1 MNSDAI
7 GVWSHAL
14 AAILFAALALWQ
26 VQRPK
31 GGMQRRTLALAFAM
45 TAAWAVTVM
54 LAGPG
59 SLPGRIGETGRN
71 LAWLGFMFGLLRQ
84 GTGSST
90 RSTIVALYSVLAV
103 VGLGQILVDVVASY
117 AAPGDRRGLEA
128 LFFAILLLRMT
139 FAVGALV
146 LVHNLYT
153 AATPDAR
160 WGIRLPM
167 IALASMWVYDLN
179 LYTVAYLGHSW
190 PIALYAGR
198 GIIMVL
204 LTPLFGLAS
213 RRNTRWRMRISR
225 TVTFQSLSL
234 MAIGFYLIAMVIV
247 ARAIELIGG
256 DYTQVAQVTV
266 VFGMSV
272 AALAFLPVGRIRA
285 WLKVKVAKHLFQ
297 HRYDYRVE
305 WMRFTDTIGRP
316 DEGADPL
323 DVRVIQAIADIME
336 SQGGLLLTPDGSGG
350 LMLSAQWNWPLA
362 DVPTVAADAA
372 FVRLVEATGR
382 ILEFD
387 AVRRDEDEIG
397 ADTTPGWI
405 VAEQRAWAGVPL
417 IHYDQLVGLVLL
429 ARPRVDRGLDWED
442 FDLLRVA
449 GRQVASYLAEARGQE
464 ALNESRRFDEFNRRF
479 AFIMHDI
486 KNLVSQL
493 SLLTRNAE
501 RHADNPDFRADMIA
515 TLHSSTAKM
524 NDLLARLS
532 QHNTGR
538 PAEPRPVVLK
548 AIADTVAAA
557 RNKLHPVRVDGGTDV
572 IASADPPRLEQAI
585 GHLVQNAI
593 DVSPPGEAVW
603 LHVERR
609 GLEAVISI
617 VDRGEGMSAEFIR
630 NRLYR
635 PFAST
640 KPGGFGIGAF
650 EARSLIAAMGGRLEV
665 ESREGAGTRFSIIL
679 PVTQITADAERFVN
693 ALTPS

>member
-1 MNSDAI
+1 MTDAI
-7 GVWSHAL
+7 GVWSHAV

-26 VQRPK
+26 VQRPR
-31 GGMQRRTLALAFAM
+31 GGMQRRTLALAFAL
-45 TAAWAVTVM
+45 TAAWALTVM
-54 LAGPG
+54 LVGPG
-59 SLPGRIGETGRN
+59 TLLARVGETGRN

-84 GTGSST
+84 GTGSET
-90 RSTIVALYSVLAV
+90 RSTVAVLYLILAC
-103 VGLGQILVDVVASY
+103 VGVGQIGVDVLVGQAE
-117 AAPGDRRGLEA
+117 GHVRTTEA

-167 IALASMWVYDLN
+167 IALAAMWAYDLN
-179 LYTVAYLGHSW
+179 LYTVAYLSHHW
-190 PIALYAGR
+190 PISLYVGR
-198 GIIMVL
+198 GIIMIL
-204 LTPLFGLAS
+204 LTPLFALAS

-225 TVTFQSLSL
+225 AVTFQSLSL

-256 DYTQVAQVTV
+256 DYAQLAQVTV

-272 AALAFLPVGRIRA
+272 AALVFLPIGRIRA

-305 WMRFTDTIGRP
+305 WVRFTDTIGRP
-316 DEGADPL
+316 DQNDDPL
-323 DVRVIQAIADIME
+323 DERVIQAIADIME
-336 SQGGLLLTPDGSGG
+336 SPGGLLLAPDGGGG
-350 LMLSAQWNWPLA
+350 LTLAAQWNWATAEVPLA
-362 DVPTVAADAA
+362 AADAA
-372 FVRLVEATGR
+372 FVRAVQATGR
-382 ILEFD
+382 IIEFD
-387 AVRRDEDEIG
+387 AARRDEDGSG
-397 ADTTPGWI
+397 ATTPSWI
-405 VAEQRAWAGVPL
+405 LPDLRVWAGVPL
-417 IHYDQLVGLVLL
+417 IHYDQLVGVVLL
-429 ARPRVDRGLDWED
+429 ARPRVGRGLDWED

-538 PAEPRPVVLK
+538 VAEPRPVALR
-548 AIADTVAAA
+548 AVAEAVANA
-557 RNKLHPVRVDGGTDV
+557 RAHQHPVRVDGSSDIV
-572 IASADPPRLEQAI
+572 ASADLLRLEQAL

-593 DVSPPGEAVW
+593 DISPADEPVW
-603 LHVERR
+603 LHIERR
-609 GLEAVISI
+609 GLEAVIAV
-617 VDRGEGMSAEFIR
+617 VDRGQGMSAEFVR
-630 NRLYR
+630 TRLYK

-665 ESREGAGTRFSIIL
+665 ESREGAGTRFSIVL
-679 PVTQITADAERFVN
+679 PVTQITAPAERPVRTMD
-693 ALTPS
+693 LS

>member
-1 MNSDAI
+1 MTDAI
-7 GVWSHAL
+7 GVWSHVV
-14 AAILFAALALWQ
+14 AAVLFAALALWQ
-26 VQRPK
+26 VQGPR
-31 GGMQRRTLALAFAM
+31 GGMQRRTLTLAFAM
-45 TAAWAVTVM
+45 TAGWATAVVF
-54 LAGPG
+54 AGPG
-59 SLPGRIGETGRN
+59 DLAARIGETARN

-84 GTGSST
+84 GAGVAN
-90 RSTIVALYSVLAV
+90 RSTITALYGVLAG
-103 VGLGQILVDVVASY
+103 VGLAQVGVDFLANRFTSHDPDAV
-117 AAPGDRRGLEA
+117 EA

-167 IALASMWVYDLN
+167 IALASMWTYDLN
-179 LYTVAYLGHSW
+179 LYTVAYLGHGW
-190 PIALYAGR
+190 PISLYAGR
-198 GIIMVL
+198 GVIML
-204 LTPLFGLAS
+204 LLAPLFALAS
-213 RRNTRWRMRISR
+213 RRNTRWKMRISR

-256 DYTQVAQVTV
+256 DYAQLAQVTA
-266 VFGMSV
+266 VFGMSI
-272 AALAFLPVGRIRA
+272 AALVFLPAGRISA

-336 SQGGLLLTPDGSGG
+336 APGGLLLVPDGGAG
-350 LMLSAQWNWPLA
+350 LALAAQWNWPA
-362 DVPTVAADAA
+362 AEVPAVAADSA
-372 FVRLVEATGR
+372 FVRAVQATGR

-387 AVRRDEDEIG
+387 TIRNGDADE
-397 ADTTPGWI
+397 TSVTPEWI
-405 VAEQRAWAGVPL
+405 LAQQRAWAGVPL
-417 IHYDQLVGLVLL
+417 IHFDQLVGLVLL

-464 ALNESRRFDEFNRRF
+464 ALNEARRFDEFNRRF

-515 TLHSSTAKM
+515 TLRNSTAKM

-532 QHNTGR
+532 QHHTGR
-538 PAEPRPVVLK
+538 AAEPRPVALK
-548 AIADTVAAA
+548 PIAEAVASGRAQQ
-557 RNKLHPVRVDGGTDV
+557 HIVRVEGAGDI
-572 IASADPPRLEQAI
+572 IAAADPPRLEQAL
-585 GHLVQNAI
+585 GHIVQNAI
-593 DVSPPGEAVW
+593 DVSPQGEPVW
-603 LHVERR
+603 VHIERR
-609 GLEAVISI
+609 GLEAVITV

-630 NRLYR
+630 TRLYR

-640 KPGGFGIGAF
+640 KAGGFGIGAF
-650 EARSLIAAMGGRLEV
+650 EARSLISAMGGRLEV
-665 ESREGAGTRFSIIL
+665 ESREGSGTRFSIVL

-693 ALTPS
+693 ALDPS